1 MDGMGLGP
9 SGPPVPPDAIFSVV
23 PFPAKREAPS
33 VNELEQ
39 HYVFVFENEMMK
51 DEKSKAEITEVE
63 KSIDKKVGEIVS
75 IP

>member
-33 VNELEQ
+33 VNELGK
-39 HYVFVFENEMMK
+39 HYVFVFENEMIK
-51 DEKSKAEITEVE
+51 DERSKTELTEVE
-63 KSIDKKVGEIVS
+63 KPVDKKVIKIVS

>member
-33 VNELEQ
+33 GNELGK
-39 HYVFVFENEMMK
+39 HYVFVFENETIK
-51 DEKSKAEITEVE
+51 DEKSKTELTEVE
-63 KSIDKKVGEIVS
+63 KPVDKKVIKIVS